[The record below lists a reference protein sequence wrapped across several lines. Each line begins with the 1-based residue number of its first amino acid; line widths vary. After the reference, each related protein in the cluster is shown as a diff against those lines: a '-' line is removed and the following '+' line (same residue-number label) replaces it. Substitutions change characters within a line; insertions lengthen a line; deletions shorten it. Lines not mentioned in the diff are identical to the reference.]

1 MDLDPVEQFR
11 KEVQENFRGVSPSRS
26 RDTDSRLTQPAT
38 EYQKIKG
45 PFNAADRLTAG
56 MSADYYTDLEGFAV
70 SRWQASSG
78 KEQDKL
84 EQSANVAA
92 TKPEL
97 SEDQRR
103 ALQQTEQE
111 GDLRIH
117 PRLT

>member
-1 MDLDPVEQFR
+1 LD
-11 KEVQENFRGVSPSRS
+11 
-26 RDTDSRLTQPAT
+26 
-38 EYQKIKG
+38 YQKIKG

-70 SRWQASSG
+70 SRWQASSS
-78 KEQDKL
+78 KDQDKA
-84 EQSANVAA
+84 EQPKQTAA
-92 TKPEL
+92 AKPEL